1 MNRNRELTLARAESR
16 LKAFA
21 DVRASI
27 LDSKT
32 TIQYLLENQP
42 ADDDYYRGRLH
53 SYNVILA
60 GIDARTEVL
69 DELVAELKAG
79 TYDLEELQ
87 RLLDAAKGGS
97 DARSDD

>member
-42 ADDDYYRGRLH
+42 ADDDY
-53 SYNVILA
+53 
-60 GIDARTEVL
+60 
-69 DELVAELKAG
+69 
-79 TYDLEELQ
+79 
-87 RLLDAAKGGS
+87 
-97 DARSDD
+97 